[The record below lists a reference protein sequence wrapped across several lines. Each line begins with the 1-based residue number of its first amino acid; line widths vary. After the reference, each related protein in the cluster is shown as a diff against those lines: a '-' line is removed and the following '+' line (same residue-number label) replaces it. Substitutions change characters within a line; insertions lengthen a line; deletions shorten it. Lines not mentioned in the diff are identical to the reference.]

1 MKRRDTNDT
10 HASEPYARN
19 VEGLTEDTFVCGA
32 EASISGVG
40 RYVSANRAAKGTTT
54 LNVLVASDDVRVYLR
69 GYMVVRETASGV
81 LTTYYTPI
89 ASGTYGGSL

>member
-1 MKRRDTNDT
+1 VRRG
-10 HASEPYARN
+10 
-19 VEGLTEDTFVCGA
+19 GLGL
-32 EASISGVG
+32 G
-40 RYVSANRAAKGTTT
+40 RRSLRERNRAAKGTTT